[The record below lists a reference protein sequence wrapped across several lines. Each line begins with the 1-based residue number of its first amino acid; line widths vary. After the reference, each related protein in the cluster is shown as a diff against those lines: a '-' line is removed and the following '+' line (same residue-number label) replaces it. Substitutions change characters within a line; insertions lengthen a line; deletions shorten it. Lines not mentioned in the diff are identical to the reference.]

1 MKKIGKVLHYTKN
14 GNLVTTVDHMIK
26 ENTTVYLKRGKI
38 LGIVIETFG
47 PVAEPYLL
55 IKPVILNANSND
67 DIYTVK

>member
-14 GNLVTTVDHMIK
+14 GNLVTTTDHMIK

-38 LGIVIETFG
+38 LGTVIETFG

-55 IKPVILNANSND
+55 IKPSILNANSND
-67 DIYTVK
+67 DVYTEK